1 MMSERV
7 LWLRLCVTGPTPEC
21 GEIVGLRIVDRQA
34 HRTVFDAF
42 FHPVREDGWKS
53 VPAGGTYVNLSNRL
67 PLSIYVEGIERILS
81 GATLLRGEHVAR
93 DIRFLRAAG
102 VHLED
107 KVVARS
113 VTAEHHKRLASG
125 HCRPHA
131 HREPGLPAH
140 PGGMNTIPYP
150 KQTHPP
156 PICSEKERTMT
167 PTLHARKGVLQTGR
181 RVSATAAAM
190 PRTKPHAPSQVAAA
204 STMPD
209 ESPASN
215 SSPSV
220 SPVDS
225 IQRSPSMTA
234 GSVTLRNRPSAT
246 AIRYGQPGQA
256 RPPREHRFV
265 MGQRLVS
272 NRGSDRHDRGGM
284 ETQGHRCALQEPG
297 YPVHRHETAT
307 ENGNEARSVVFHHAR
322 RSIVLG
328 DDIRSTDTHASGMI
342 SAAWDGP

>member
-1 MMSERV
+1 MSERV

-53 VPAGGTYVNLSNRL
+53 VPAGGVNVNLANRL
-67 PLSIYVEGIERILS
+67 PLNIYVDGIERILS
-81 GATLLRGEHVAR
+81 GATLLRGEHVER

-102 VHLED
+102 VRIED
-107 KVVARS
+107 QVVERS

-125 HCRPHA
+125 IAGPSRWDEQPSLTRNKPIHHPSAAKRENQECQPYKRVRLMAATADRRP
-131 HREPGLPAH
+131 
-140 PGGMNTIPYP
+140 
-150 KQTHPP
+150 
-156 PICSEKERTMT
+156 
-167 PTLHARKGVLQTGR
+167 
-181 RVSATAAAM
+181 SATAEATSWTNPYAS
-190 PRTKPHAPSQVAAA
+190 SQVAAA

-220 SPVDS
+220 IPVDS

-246 AIRYGQPGQA
+246 AMR
-256 RPPREHRFV
+256 
-265 MGQRLVS
+265 
-272 NRGSDRHDRGGM
+272 
-284 ETQGHRCALQEPG
+284 
-297 YPVHRHETAT
+297 
-307 ENGNEARSVVFHHAR
+307 
-322 RSIVLG
+322 
-328 DDIRSTDTHASGMI
+328 
-342 SAAWDGP
+342 